1 MRVSEGV
8 GERQKSSPQP
18 QQPCLFYR
26 IFEKSLAYATQFSGA
41 VPVSDAATIDSL
53 FDALHALELVT
64 SVTDEGVEIKEPL
77 HEYESI
83 ALANL
88 FPSSV
93 AAAKS
98 LIPSLQRFADE
109 ALEEALKILR
119 AAGSMDVASSTA
131 DTGTGGAQ
139 DE

>member
-1 MRVSEGV
+1 VIS
-8 GERQKSSPQP
+8 QSPPNTQP
-18 QQPCLFYR
+18 TSAFFR

-41 VPVSDAATIDSL
+41 VPASDAASIDAL
-53 FDALHALELVT
+53 FEALHAMELVT

-77 HEYESI
+77 HGYESV

-119 AAGSMDVASSTA
+119 AAGSMAGAATSTA
-131 DTGTGGAQ
+131 DTGTGNA
-139 DE
+139 DA